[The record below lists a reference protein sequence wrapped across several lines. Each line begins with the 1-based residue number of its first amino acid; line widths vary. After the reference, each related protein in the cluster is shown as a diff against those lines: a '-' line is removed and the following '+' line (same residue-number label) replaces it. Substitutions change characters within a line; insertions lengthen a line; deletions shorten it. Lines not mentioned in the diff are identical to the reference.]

1 MLRIAALDSSSF
13 MDDRIDIPYAGD
25 EDSSDDDSIYFDAA
39 STASGLALDLDVA
52 RIVNLTG
59 DMPVASHNIPI
70 DTQQQDGSP
79 ALLRPRAYQL
89 EMLDE
94 GLQRNIII
102 AVW

>member
-1 MLRIAALDSSSF
+1 MYDQIDS
-13 MDDRIDIPYAGD
+13 PYTGN
-25 EDSSDDDSIYFDAA
+25 EVSSDDDSIYFDAA
-39 STASGLALDLDVA
+39 STASSHALDLDDE
-52 RIVNLTG
+52 RIVDLTG
-59 DMPVASHNIPI
+59 DISVASHNIPV